1 VLARSKQQLLPC
13 LATLTINII
22 MLAPQKKLWSTP
34 SSAVDIALDFA
45 DLGADDVV
53 YDVGCGDGRV
63 LIQMADMFV
72 LLALPAA
79 VGGGAGGAGGA
90 GGGDL
95 TDDPNNN
102 GSNGNNGSGSGS
114 DNHQGHDRED
124 RS

>member
-1 VLARSKQQLLPC
+1 
-13 LATLTINII
+13 

-45 DLGADDVV
+45 ELGADDVV
-53 YDVGCGDGRV
+53 YNVECGDGRV
-63 LIQMADMFV
+63 LIQMADMSV

-79 VGGGAGGAGGA
+79 VGGGGVAGGVAD
-90 GGGDL
+90 GGDS

-114 DNHQGHDRED
+114 DNHQGPDRED

>member
-1 VLARSKQQLLPC
+1 
-13 LATLTINII
+13 
-22 MLAPQKKLWSTP
+22 MLAPRKKLWSTP

-79 VGGGAGGAGGA
+79 VGGGAGV
-90 GGGDL
+90 GGDS